1 MKELFEELQ
10 EIKQL
15 TLLGAKQALSMND
28 AALLTGLSKSH
39 LYKLVCYKKIPYYKP
54 DGGKLLFFDKDEIS
68 KWLLSNRVKPEEEV
82 GNEAA
87 TYLTTG
93 VQSRRD
99 ERDRQTASHTPLYSK
114 SHSKSHLLPKK
125 GKNSNV

>member
-1 MKELFEELQ
+1 MEELLEELQ
-10 EIKQL
+10 EIKKL
-15 TLLGAKQALSMND
+15 TLLGVKRALSMND

-54 DGGKLLFFDKDEIS
+54 DGGKLVFFDKDEIS
-68 KWLLSNRVKPEEEV
+68 KWLLSNRIKPEEEV
-82 GNEAA
+82 DNEAA

-93 VQSRRD
+93 VQSRR
-99 ERDRQTASHTPLYSK
+99 ETRDGQTASHTRLY
-114 SHSKSHLLPKK
+114 SKSHLLPKK